1 MSFAILRTSKL
12 KTWGGVGGSATHTYR
27 QGSMAPN
34 ADPSRTHLN
43 VTLVGV
49 PGEVVSD
56 VKRRVDAITDKP
68 RANAV
73 LAVEVLCAA
82 SPEWFEGKSEQE
94 IDAWAK
100 RNVRWL
106 QHRFGKENVVHAVL
120 HCDESTPHIVAYIV
134 PEAEGRLNCRAL
146 LGGRERLSEL
156 QTAYAAAMAPLGLQR
171 GVQGS
176 KAEHVPVKLM
186 YAEVRRLGAAAEA
199 QLARL
204 GTPEPPPV
212 PPLLSGREARTVAQ
226 EAWTARERART
237 EKLVQR
243 ASGAFLAASLA
254 KGQARQLKDEN
265 GRAVADVQDLRI
277 RMSEMHAQLGL
288 TKDQVSA
295 LRTADVS
302 LVATRLGHM
311 GEVKPKE
318 NAIDLVRRVNRF
330 DFGQAVAWLHHE
342 IGPILTGA
350 LVTAVLQDRE
360 PARPSTPAEN
370 VMKRAIAQ
378 QTDALGCDKYRLTL
392 VPADETK
399 RPYLPGK
406 PGGKAS
412 VETFYTRTELAD
424 LVPWLRFRNNQGD
437 NVFITPMDDNAFYIL
452 LDDAKVTQEQLV
464 SKGFE
469 PCLIQNTSWSSQ
481 QAVFKVPK
489 SVPREDVIR
498 VFNEMNKTMGDADMT
513 GLRHPFRLAGFRNMK
528 PKHLRQDGLRPFVEV
543 VLSVNRFCTKCM
555 GLVRHLAA
563 PISSPTAPRQGHR

>member
-1 MSFAILRTSKL
+1 MSFAILRTTKL
-12 KTWGGVGGSATHTYR
+12 STWGGIGGSASHTYR
-27 QGSMAPN
+27 QGGMAPN
-34 ADPSRTHLN
+34 ADPSRMHLN
-43 VTLVGV
+43 RTLVGV

-56 VKRRVDAITDKP
+56 VRRRVEAITEKP

-73 LAVEVLCAA
+73 LAIEVLCTA
-82 SPEWFEGKSEQE
+82 SPEWFDGKSEKE
-94 IDAWAK
+94 IDAWSK
-100 RNVRWL
+100 RNVAWL
-106 QHRFGKENVVHAVL
+106 RHFFGKENVVHAAL
-120 HCDESTPHIVAYIV
+120 HLDESTPHVVAYVV
-134 PEAEGRLNCRAL
+134 PESEGRLNCRGI
-146 LGGRERLSEL
+146 LGGRERLSDL

-176 KAEHVPVKLM
+176 KAEHVPVKQM
-186 YAEVRRLGAAAEA
+186 YAEVRRLGAAADA

-212 PPLLSGREARTVAQ
+212 PSLLSGREARTVAA
-226 EAWTARERART
+226 EAWTARETART
-237 EKLVQR
+237 EKLLQQ

-254 KGQARQLKDEN
+254 KGQADRLKEEN

-311 GEVKPKE
+311 GEVKSKE
-318 NAIDLVRRVNRF
+318 NAIDLVRRVNKF

-342 IGPILTGA
+342 IGPISTGA
-350 LVTAVLQDRE
+350 LVTAALQDRE
-360 PARPSTPAEN
+360 PVRPSTPAEN

-378 QTDALGCDKYRLTL
+378 QTDALGCDKYRVTL
-392 VPADETK
+392 LPADETK
-399 RPYLPGK
+399 KPYLPGK
-406 PGGKAS
+406 PRGKAS
-412 VETFYTRTELAD
+412 VEKFYTRNELAD
-424 LVPWLRFRNNQGD
+424 LVPWLRLRNNQGD

-452 LDDAKVTQEQLV
+452 LDDARVTQEQLV
-464 SKGFE
+464 AKGFE

-489 SVPREDVIR
+489 SIPRNDVIKM
-498 VFNEMNKTMGDADMT
+498 FNEMNKTMGDANMT

-555 GLVRHLAA
+555 GMVKQMAA
-563 PISSPTAPRQGHR
+563 LLPPPAPPPQRPQ